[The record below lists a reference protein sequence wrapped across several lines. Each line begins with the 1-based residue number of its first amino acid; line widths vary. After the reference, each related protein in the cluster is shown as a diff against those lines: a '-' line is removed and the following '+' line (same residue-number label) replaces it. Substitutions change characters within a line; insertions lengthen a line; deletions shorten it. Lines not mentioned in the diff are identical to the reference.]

1 MQQPMA
7 QDTFT
12 ITPKG
17 PFSLVASRSF
27 LQGFTPATYK
37 GAEQDDHLHMAFVVD
52 GAEQTAGVCLRE
64 EDGVVVG
71 EVYGAAAVDTQAVRR
86 QVERI
91 LSLDVDGSRFLQVG
105 ERDSVVGRLQARYP
119 GLRPVCFYSSY
130 EAAAWALISQ
140 RIRIVQAA
148 RIKAH
153 IAEELGE
160 TVNIHGT
167 MQPAFPGPVR
177 LRQLEQFPGLNERKI
192 TYLHAIAEATMEGKL
207 DATRLRSLPT
217 EQALEEL
224 RQLPGI
230 GAFSSEFILLRGA
243 GEPDL
248 PPHHE
253 PRLGRAVALAYGL
266 KSEPT
271 EEEMQTITENW
282 RPFRTWITFLMRH
295 MLEDETHEIAN
306 ASR

>member
-1 MQQPMA
+1 MQQSKV

-17 PFSLVASRSF
+17 PFSLAESRTF
-27 LQGFTPATYK
+27 LEGFTPAAYK
-37 GAEQDDHLHMAFVVD
+37 GAGQSDHLHLAFVVD
-52 GAEQTAGVCLRE
+52 GTEQAAGVCLRE

-71 EVYGAAAVDTQAVRR
+71 EVYGEHDVDTQAIQR

-91 LSLDVDGSRFLQVG
+91 LSLDVDGSRFLEVS
-105 ERDSVVGRLQARYP
+105 ERDHVVGRLQARYP
-119 GLRPVCFYSSY
+119 GRRPVCFYSPY

-148 RIKAH
+148 RIKARM
-153 IAEELGE
+153 AEEQGE
-160 TVNIHGT
+160 AVNIHGT
-167 MQPAFPGPVR
+167 MQPAFPGPAR
-177 LRQLEQFPGLNERKI
+177 LRQLEHFPGLNERKI
-192 TYLHAIAEATMEGKL
+192 MYLQGIAEATMEGKL
-207 DATRLRSLPT
+207 EAGRLRSLPV

-224 RQLPGI
+224 RQLSGI
-230 GAFSSEFILLRGA
+230 GQFSSEFILLRGA

-248 PPHHE
+248 PPRHE
-253 PRLGRAVALAYGL
+253 SRLGRAIALAYDL

-271 EEEMQTITENW
+271 AEEMQTITDNW
-282 RPFRTWITFLMRH
+282 RPFRTWITFLMRN

-306 ASR
+306 TSR